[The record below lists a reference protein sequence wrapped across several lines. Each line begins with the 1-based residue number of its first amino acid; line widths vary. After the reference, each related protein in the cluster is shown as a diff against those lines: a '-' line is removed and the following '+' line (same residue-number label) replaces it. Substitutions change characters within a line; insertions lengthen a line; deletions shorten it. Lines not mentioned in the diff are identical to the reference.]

1 MSASPQLYQLWASK
15 QVTRFCATGRMMLA
29 MKMWDNDRCPCCKA
43 AEETTTHILI
53 CPDPEMMECFTA
65 VLADLELWLT
75 EHETQP
81 DLQTFLLQYI
91 AAQDTVPFAQLPE
104 LPQEMISLAT
114 DQDTIGW
121 QHCLEGKLPY
131 SLYQFQELYLDT
143 LDTRRTITGWAS
155 GLVEHILHI
164 THLTWKHRCDVVHA
178 READGLKTAESNT
191 LQEEIRIEFALG
203 YHNLQH
209 EDDHLLNTGLEAI
222 LSLSGPDK
230 KAWLDTIRVARTIHI
245 PP

>member
-15 QVTRFCATGRMMLA
+15 QVTRFCATGRIMLA

-53 CPDPEMMECFTA
+53 CPDPDMMECFTA
-65 VLADLELWLT
+65 VLVDLELWLT

-81 DLQTFLLQYI
+81 DLQKFLLQYI
-91 AAQDTVPFAQLPE
+91 AAQDTITFLQLPD
-104 LPQEMISLAT
+104 LPQEMISLAA

-121 QHCLEGKLPY
+121 QNCLEGKLPY

-143 LDTRRTITGWAS
+143 LDTRRTIMGWAS

-164 THLTWKHRCDVVHA
+164 YTSHVETQMRCSPCA
-178 READGLKTAESNT
+178 RVRWTQNRREQKLYKRKSELNS
-191 LQEEIRIEFALG
+191 LLG
-203 YHNLQH
+203 
-209 EDDHLLNTGLEAI
+209 T
-222 LSLSGPDK
+222 
-230 KAWLDTIRVARTIHI
+230 TIFSMKMII
-245 PP
+245 F